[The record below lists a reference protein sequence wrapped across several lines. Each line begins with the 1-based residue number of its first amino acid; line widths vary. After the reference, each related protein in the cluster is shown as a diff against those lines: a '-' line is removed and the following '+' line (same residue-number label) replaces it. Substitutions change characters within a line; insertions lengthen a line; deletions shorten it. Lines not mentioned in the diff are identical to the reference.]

1 MVNFEKFV
9 YPAIVKQEVEGGF
22 GVYFPTL
29 FPNHGWEIS
38 ISNGNTKYEAIKEA
52 KKKLAFTLAG
62 ILDDNESLPKPI
74 PIQSESISKG
84 MELIEVETSFH
95 PYYDEIKQHLKGR
108 HWHITYYIEEHD
120 EEIEAIAKI
129 TKVYG
134 ISIYIKQK

>member
-1 MVNFEKFV
+1 MGFIFRLFFLIMVGN
-9 YPAIVKQEVEGGF
+9 I
-22 GVYFPTL
+22 T
-29 FPNHGWEIS
+29 
-38 ISNGNTKYEAIKEA
+38 NGNTKYEAIKEA

-120 EEIEAIAKI
+120 EEIEAIAYKNNQGLWDI
-129 TKVYG
+129 NFH
-134 ISIYIKQK
+134 